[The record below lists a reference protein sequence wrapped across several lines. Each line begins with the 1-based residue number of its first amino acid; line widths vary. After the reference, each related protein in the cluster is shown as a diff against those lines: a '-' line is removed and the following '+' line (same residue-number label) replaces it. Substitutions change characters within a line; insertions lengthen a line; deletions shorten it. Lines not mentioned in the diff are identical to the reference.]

1 MKKINVL
8 IKDKNTLI
16 IQDDASKGDIID
28 LNDIQS
34 IDLTHI
40 NNILLKEKEESYQKQ
55 INEKMNLLIE
65 KIRKEYEIELNKK
78 DNLYNNKIKELSSKI
93 DVISNEKNNE
103 ISLLKSENQNQINLL
118 KAKINENEKIKEL
131 EITAKKQ
138 EIEQKYINEII
149 NLKNL
154 INQQADKTALL
165 LQTKENEFIKE
176 KNELKESYEN
186 YNKALQFEL
195 ERLKLVKSTLNVKM
209 LGEELER
216 WCNEEYESYA
226 SVGFNNCIWEKDNN
240 SIKDDDE
247 FKGSKADYIF
257 RSYLDESHTIELA
270 SICCEMKNEAL
281 NSKNKKKNS
290 DHYSKL
296 DKDRVKKNCEYALL
310 ISELEWD
317 SHNDTPIKKVRDY
330 EKMYVVRPQYF
341 ITFLSLIASLANK
354 YSDIL
359 LKKKKEEINLLS
371 SIEIIE
377 EFESFKKTYIENPL
391 DSLIRK
397 IEKIQKNSEAISNA
411 NKVIQETCNDI
422 MLTTIT
428 TMKEKIDRFN
438 IKKIANKVKKLEN

>member
-1 MKKINVL
+1 M
-8 IKDKNTLI
+8 
-16 IQDDASKGDIID
+16 
-28 LNDIQS
+28 
-34 IDLTHI
+34 
-40 NNILLKEKEESYQKQ
+40 
-55 INEKMNLLIE
+55 
-65 KIRKEYEIELNKK
+65 
-78 DNLYNNKIKELSSKI
+78 
-93 DVISNEKNNE
+93 
-103 ISLLKSENQNQINLL
+103 
-118 KAKINENEKIKEL
+118 
-131 EITAKKQ
+131 
-138 EIEQKYINEII
+138 
-149 NLKNL
+149 
-154 INQQADKTALL
+154 
-165 LQTKENEFIKE
+165 
-176 KNELKESYEN
+176 
-186 YNKALQFEL
+186 QFEL